1 MAWNRSGFDS
11 PWVHMSPSLEDILI
25 VREPIT
31 IAALEPTAMLW
42 YGTMIKGVADLE
54 RKIIALGGD
63 WHMDAN
69 TRLIEDGSD
78 QKNLWGFNLYLDER
92 GSDAIEYQSLIN
104 IRPRQKNRSM
114 MIEDK
119 KIREKVENIVR
130 KRLDNEKPRS
140 NKNKIF

>member
-1 MAWNRSGFDS
+1 
-11 PWVHMSPSLEDILI
+11 MSPSLEDILI

-104 IRPRQKNRSM
+104 IRPRQGNTT
-114 MIEDK
+114 IEIQSPALRK
-119 KIREKVENIVR
+119 KIYAVVRELVPELFPI
-130 KRLDNEKPRS
+130 
-140 NKNKIF
+140 